1 MYILPYICQPAT
13 PPSRPQIS
21 TSPAPST
28 TGQPCPE
35 RRTDGT
41 STPGDSPRRTA
52 EGETHRDTA
61 RGKRAP
67 PEAAQTAQ
75 PAQTITRTDSAA
87 QRQRLDYCPAQTGT
101 APRGTAQH
109 PRQQRRTEANGNR
122 ERERGQR
129 GEGSEGKTAVKA
141 PPFDH
146 LPDWRHQPSPGHPM
160 TPRGHQT
167 APDGQT
173 AEGSTPPRFCFCGV
187 CRISLEQ
194 RPFCP
199 YGRRGTLYILKPSR
213 PLKSLL
219 CTLFSTP
226 LKIPHFPSAT
236 ASGTPP

>member
-1 MYILPYICQPAT
+1 MQGYFCTFCHTSASLPHLPAAPRSAPAQRPA
-13 PPSRPQIS
+13 PPA
-21 TSPAPST
+21 SPA
-28 TGQPCPE
+28 Q

-41 STPGDSPRRTA
+41 NTPGDSPRRTA

-61 RGKRAP
+61 RGKRTP

-173 AEGSTPPRFCFCGV
+173 AEGEHPAPV
-187 CRISLEQ
+187 
-194 RPFCP
+194 
-199 YGRRGTLYILKPSR
+199 
-213 PLKSLL
+213 LL
-219 CTLFSTP
+219 LWSMQNQP
-226 LKIPHFPSAT
+226 
-236 ASGTPP
+236 